1 MNRNIEAHFSRT
13 PSVNHPRSTF
23 DRSFS
28 HSTSFDFGKC
38 IPVYVDEVL
47 PGDTVTID
55 TSKVVRLQ
63 TLLTPTL
70 TNMYLDTYWFFVPYR
85 IVWDKW
91 KQFMG
96 ENTQSAWIPA
106 TYPPMPVLASPS
118 GGFAKGT
125 IADYMGIP
133 VGVSFSSEDVCA
145 PISLPFAAYATIW
158 NDFFRDQNL
167 DDPVV
172 VTTNPAVN
180 RTGSNGSGL
189 SDAELGGMPL
199 PANKFHDLFTSCLP
213 MPQKGPSVTIPTTG
227 ALPVL
232 AQGKH
237 SYGATTNASG
247 ETVVV
252 PMILGS
258 HHDQFMSHVMSSAT
272 SAQVGTIAQGPDSQN
287 PFFAYHSPA
296 DYTNPF
302 ANVPYYTPTAQA
314 PGSVPLAP
322 INLWAL
328 SGPSFSDATFG
339 VDVNALRLSIATQ
352 QYYEALAR
360 SGSRLEEQ
368 ISTFFGVTN
377 PDARVQ
383 HPEYLG
389 GNRIQINVHEVTNT
403 AQSETDFLG
412 DVGAQSVTADTHS
425 DFTKSFTEHG
435 ILMCIAVARYDH
447 TYSQGIPR
455 MFTRHQK
462 FDFYN
467 PIFANIGEQPIFS
480 YELYANDAKAKSGQ
494 IFGYNEAWV
503 HYRVAQNRVSG
514 ELRPNGEGNLT
525 HWTAGDNYSS
535 LPTLSSEWLK
545 EDTSNIDRT
554 LAVSHTV
561 ANQIFGDF
569 YFNCKWTRCMPMYS
583 VPGQLGSF

>member
-23 DRSFS
+23 DRSYS

-38 IPVYVDEVL
+38 IPLCVEEVL
-47 PGDTVTID
+47 PGDTVTMQ

-63 TLLTPTL
+63 TLLAPTL
-70 TNMYLDTYWFFVPYR
+70 TNMYLDTYWFFVPNR

-96 ENTQSAWIPA
+96 ENTESAWVPTTEI
-106 TYPPMPVLASPS
+106 PMPVLASPT

-133 VGVSFSSEDVCA
+133 VGVEFPASAPFAPSS
-145 PISLPFAAYATIW
+145 IPFAAYAMIW
-158 NDFFRDQNL
+158 NDFFRDQNI

-172 VTTNPAVN
+172 VTSNPAQS
-180 RTGSNGSGL
+180 RTGSNGSALG
-189 SDAELGGMPL
+189 DAELGGMPL
-199 PANKFHDLFTSCLP
+199 PANKFHDIFTSCLP
-213 MPQKGPSVTIPTTG
+213 QPQKGPAVVIPANG
-227 ALPVL
+227 MLPVM
-232 AQGKH
+232 AYGKH
-237 SYGATTNASG
+237 NMNSIQVGDKIRQ
-247 ETVVV
+247 V
-252 PMILGS
+252 PMVLHS
-258 HHDQFMSHVMSSAT
+258 RDQPQNSIFAHGYNGTAFVTLNKSNITIGRPSSD
-272 SAQVGTIAQGPDSQN
+272 I
-287 PFFAYHSPA
+287 SPR
-296 DYTNPF
+296 N
-302 ANVPYYTPTAQA
+302 NIPYVNSDTPY
-314 PGSVPLAP
+314 PLAP
-322 INLWAL
+322 DNLWA
-328 SGPSFSDATFG
+328 FSSTDPAVDSTFG
-339 VDVNALRLSIATQ
+339 IDVNALRLSIATQ

-412 DVGAQSVTADTHS
+412 DLGAQSVTADSHD
-425 DFTKSFTEHG
+425 DFVKSFTEHG
-435 ILMCIAVARYDH
+435 ILMCIGVARYDH
-447 TYSQGIPR
+447 IYSQGMPKL
-455 MFTRHQK
+455 FTRHNK

-467 PIFANIGEQPIFS
+467 PLFANIGEQPIYDF
-480 YELYANDAKAKSGQ
+480 ELYTIGANTSNPT

-503 HYRVAQNRVSG
+503 HYRTAQNRVSG
-514 ELRPNGEGNLT
+514 ELRPNGDGNLT
-525 HWTAGDNYSS
+525 HWTAADNYASK
-535 LPTLSSEWLK
+535 PTLSTEWLK
-545 EDTSNIDRT
+545 EDTNNIDRV
-554 LAVSHTV
+554 LAVSHTL

-569 YFNCKWTRCMPMYS
+569 YFNTKWTRCMPMYS
-583 VPGQLGSF
+583 VPGQFGSF

>member
-1 MNRNIEAHFSRT
+1 MNRNIEAHFSRV

-38 IPVYVDEVL
+38 IPLYVDEVL
-47 PGDTVTID
+47 PGDTVTMD

-63 TLLTPTL
+63 TLLAPTL
-70 TNMYLDTYWFFVPYR
+70 TNMYLDTYWFYVPNR

-96 ENTQSAWIPA
+96 ENTGSAWIPS
-106 TYPPMPVLASPS
+106 TEPPMPVLASPS
-118 GGFAKGT
+118 GGYAKGT

-133 VGVSFSSEDVCA
+133 VGVPFAATDACA
-145 PISLPFAAYATIW
+145 PNSLPFAAYAMIW
-158 NDFFRDQNL
+158 NDFFRDQNI

-189 SDAELGGMPL
+189 ADAELGGMPL
-199 PANKFHDLFTSCLP
+199 PANKFHDIFTSCLP
-213 MPQKGPSVTIPTTG
+213 QPQKGPAVSIPASG
-227 ALPVL
+227 QLPVL
-232 AQGKH
+232 CGGTHGYGGTSSGSGNTVTVPLLFSNRQETAVFTDVYRNGTYTTLSGTDKF
-237 SYGATTNASG
+237 SYNYPSPGYAGAF
-247 ETVVV
+247 
-252 PMILGS
+252 
-258 HHDQFMSHVMSSAT
+258 H
-272 SAQVGTIAQGPDSQN
+272 
-287 PFFAYHSPA
+287 
-296 DYTNPF
+296 
-302 ANVPYYTPTAQA
+302 NVPFMTDTGSNQA
-314 PGSVPLAP
+314 MVPN
-322 INLWAL
+322 NLWAY
-328 SGPSFSDATFG
+328 SGPGVSDSTFG

-412 DVGAQSVTADTHS
+412 DIGAQSVTADTHS

-435 ILMCIAVARYDH
+435 ILMCIGVARYDH
-447 TYSQGIPR
+447 IYSQGFPR

-462 FDFYN
+462 FDYYN
-467 PIFANIGEQPIFS
+467 PLFANIGEQPIYT
-480 YELYANDAKAKSGQ
+480 YELYGNNDKAKAGQ

-503 HYRVAQNRVSG
+503 HYRVAQNRVSS
-514 ELRPNGEGNLT
+514 ELRPSGEGNLT
-525 HWTAGDNYSS
+525 HWTAADNYASV
-535 LPTLSSEWLK
+535 PTLSSEWLK
-545 EDTSNIDRT
+545 EDTTNIDRI
-554 LAVSHTV
+554 LAVSHNL

-569 YFNCKWTRCMPMYS
+569 YFSCKWTRCLPMYS
-583 VPGQLGSF
+583 VPGQFGSF

>member
-13 PSVNHPRSTF
+13 PSVKHPRSTF
-23 DRSFS
+23 DRSYS

-38 IPVYVDEVL
+38 IPLCVEEVL
-47 PGDTVTID
+47 PGDTVTME

-63 TLLTPTL
+63 TLLAPTL
-70 TNMYLDTYWFFVPYR
+70 TNMYLDTYWFFVPNR

-96 ENTQSAWIPA
+96 ENTESAWVP
-106 TYPPMPVLASPS
+106 TTQPPMPVLASPT

-133 VGVSFSSEDVCA
+133 VGVEFPSSA
-145 PISLPFAAYATIW
+145 PYAPSSLPFAAYAMIW
-158 NDFFRDQNL
+158 NDFFRDQNI

-172 VTTNPAVN
+172 VTSNPAQA
-180 RTGSNGSGL
+180 RTGSNGSALG
-189 SDAELGGMPL
+189 DAELGGMPL
-199 PANKFHDLFTSCLP
+199 PANKFHDIFTSCLP
-213 MPQKGPSVTIPTTG
+213 EPQKGPSVSVPATGQLPVYAFGKHGLGTTDVSGHDYTIPM
-227 ALPVL
+227 VL
-232 AQGKH
+232 CGFNH
-237 SYGATTNASG
+237 YS
-247 ETVVV
+247 
-252 PMILGS
+252 
-258 HHDQFMSHVMSSAT
+258 DSAF
-272 SAQVGTIAQGPDSQN
+272 AHAYSQN
-287 PFFAYHSPA
+287 TFTEVTGVNNFSIDNPNTTKSCFNNIPYIS
-296 DYTNPF
+296 DTNIEPL
-302 ANVPYYTPTAQA
+302 TPQ
-314 PGSVPLAP
+314 
-322 INLWAL
+322 NLWAVT
-328 SGPSFSDATFG
+328 GPQYQDSNFG
-339 VDVNALRLSIATQ
+339 IDVNALRLSIATQ

-412 DVGAQSVTADTHS
+412 DIGAQSVTADSHS
-425 DFTKSFTEHG
+425 DFVKSFTEHG
-435 ILMCIAVARYDH
+435 ILMCIGVARYDH
-447 TYSQGIPR
+447 IYSQGMPK
-455 MFTRHQK
+455 MFTRHNK

-467 PIFANIGEQPIFS
+467 PLFANIGEQPIYDF
-480 YELYANDAKAKSGQ
+480 ELYAKNSNTKKPT

-503 HYRVAQNRVSG
+503 HYRTAQNRVSG
-514 ELRPNGEGNLT
+514 ELRPTGEGNLT
-525 HWTAGDNYSS
+525 HWTAADNYASK
-535 LPTLSSEWLK
+535 PTLSTEWLK
-545 EDTSNIDRT
+545 EDTTNIDRV

-569 YFNCKWTRCMPMYS
+569 YFNTKWTRCMPMYS

>member
-23 DRSFS
+23 DRSYS

-38 IPVYVDEVL
+38 IPLCVEEVL
-47 PGDTVTID
+47 PGDTVTMN

-63 TLLTPTL
+63 TLLAPTL
-70 TNMYLDTYWFFVPYR
+70 SNMYFDTYWFFVPYR

-96 ENTQSAWIPA
+96 ENTNSAWIPS
-106 TYPPMPVLASPS
+106 TDPPMPVLSSPP
-118 GGFAKGT
+118 GGFEKGT

-133 VGVSFSSEDVCA
+133 VGVPFSFNDACA
-145 PISLPFAAYATIW
+145 PISLPFTAYAMIW
-158 NDFFRDQNL
+158 NDFFRDQNV

-172 VTTNPAVN
+172 VTTNPSAA

-189 SDAELGGMPL
+189 RDAELGGKPL
-199 PANKFHDLFTSCLP
+199 SANKFHDIFTSCLP
-213 MPQKGPSVTIPTTG
+213 QPQKGPAVSVPATG
-227 ALPVL
+227 SLPVL
-232 AQGKH
+232 TGGMHGFQGTSVDGKLY
-237 SYGATTNASG
+237 SVPFMLRSNDAPNASNIPAYNDD
-247 ETVVV
+247 T
-252 PMILGS
+252 
-258 HHDQFMSHVMSSAT
+258 SS
-272 SAQVGTIAQGPDSQN
+272 
-287 PFFAYHSPA
+287 
-296 DYTNPF
+296 YTNLYGVDSFSIKNVDTKSSPF
-302 ANVPYYTPTAQA
+302 TNIPYVPASGNVF
-314 PGSVPLAP
+314 PLIP
-322 INLWAL
+322 NNLWAQ
-328 SGPSFSDATFG
+328 SGPNYSDSSFG
-339 VDVNALRLSIATQ
+339 IDVNALRLSIATQ

-412 DVGAQSVTADTHS
+412 DLGAQSVTADSHS

-435 ILMCIAVARYDH
+435 ILMCIGVARYDH

-455 MFTRHQK
+455 MFTRHKK

-467 PIFANIGEQPIFS
+467 PLFANIGEQPIYA

-514 ELRPNGEGNLT
+514 ELRPNGQGNLT
-525 HWTAGDNYSS
+525 HWTAADNYAT
-535 LPTLSSEWLK
+535 LPTLSTEWLK
-545 EDTSNIDRT
+545 EDTTNIDRV
-554 LAVSHTV
+554 LAVSHSV

-569 YFNCKWTRCMPMYS
+569 YFNTKWTRCMPMYS

>member
-1 MNRNIEAHFSRT
+1 MNRNIEAHFSRI
-13 PSVNHPRSTF
+13 PSVKHPRSTF
-23 DRSFS
+23 DRSYS

-38 IPVYVDEVL
+38 IPLCVEEVL
-47 PGDTVTID
+47 PGDTVTMQ

-63 TLLTPTL
+63 TLLAPTL
-70 TNMYLDTYWFFVPYR
+70 TNMYLDTYWFFVPNR

-91 KQFMG
+91 KLFMG
-96 ENTQSAWIPA
+96 ENTESAWVP
-106 TYPPMPVLASPS
+106 TSEPPMPVLASPT

-133 VGVSFSSEDVCA
+133 VGVEFPATAPYAPSS
-145 PISLPFAAYATIW
+145 IPFAAYAMIW
-158 NDFFRDQNL
+158 NDFFRDQNI

-172 VTTNPAVN
+172 VTSNPAQA
-180 RTGSNGSGL
+180 RTGSNGSAL

-199 PANKFHDLFTSCLP
+199 PANKFHDIFTSCLP
-213 MPQKGPSVTIPTTG
+213 QPQKGPSVNIPATG
-227 ALPVL
+227 NLPVYAL
-232 AQGKH
+232 GVHGYSNVPFNDQ
-237 SYGATTNASG
+237 TRL
-247 ETVVV
+247 V
-252 PMILGS
+252 PMIFGNPSYPGQSDSAILYS
-258 HHDQFMSHVMSSAT
+258 TADPHYSLLHADVSSYNPSDNTDAYT
-272 SAQVGTIAQGPDSQN
+272 NI
-287 PFFAYHSPA
+287 PFFQNAEA
-296 DYTNPF
+296 
-302 ANVPYYTPTAQA
+302 A
-314 PGSVPLAP
+314 PLAP
-322 INLWAL
+322 KNLWAI
-328 SGPSFSDATFG
+328 SSPDSKFDSTFG
-339 VDVNALRLSIATQ
+339 IDVNALRLSIATQ

-412 DVGAQSVTADTHS
+412 DIGAQSVTADSHD
-425 DFTKSFTEHG
+425 DFVKSFTEHG
-435 ILMCIAVARYDH
+435 ILMCIGVARYDH
-447 TYSQGIPR
+447 IYSQGMPK
-455 MFTRHQK
+455 MFTRHNK

-467 PIFANIGEQPIFS
+467 PLFANIGEQPIYDF
-480 YELYANDAKAKSGQ
+480 ELYAKNSDTNKPT

-503 HYRVAQNRVSG
+503 HYRTAQNRVSG

-525 HWTAGDNYSS
+525 HWTAADNYASK
-535 LPTLSSEWLK
+535 PTLSTEWLK
-545 EDTSNIDRT
+545 EDTTNIDRV

-569 YFNCKWTRCMPMYS
+569 YFNTKWTRCLPMYS
-583 VPGQLGSF
+583 VPGQFGSF

>member
-13 PSVNHPRSTF
+13 PSVKHPRSTF
-23 DRSFS
+23 DRSYS

-38 IPVYVDEVL
+38 IPLCVEEVL
-47 PGDTVTID
+47 PGDTVTMQ
-55 TSKVVRLQ
+55 TSKIVRLQ
-63 TLLTPTL
+63 TLLAPTL
-70 TNMYLDTYWFFVPYR
+70 TNMYLDTYWFFVPNR

-96 ENTQSAWIPA
+96 ENSDSAWIPSSE
-106 TYPPMPVLASPS
+106 PPLPVLGSPS

-133 VGVSFSSEDVCA
+133 VGVQFPASA
-145 PISLPFAAYATIW
+145 PFAPSSLPFAAYAMIW
-158 NDFFRDQNL
+158 NDFFRDQNI

-172 VTTNPAVN
+172 VTPNPPQT
-180 RTGSNGSGL
+180 RTGSNGSALG
-189 SDAELGGMPL
+189 DAELGGMPL
-199 PANKFHDLFTSCLP
+199 PANKFHDIFTSCLP
-213 MPQKGPSVTIPTTG
+213 QPQRGPSVNIPVSG
-227 ALPVL
+227 QLPVL
-232 AQGKH
+232 ANGKH
-237 SYGATTNASG
+237 GFSITTVNGVSHQ
-247 ETVVV
+247 V
-252 PMILGS
+252 PMILSNTVSSNSVLVHSYLSTNSSFPDLHSSNLHTNQPSSERTYWTNIPYVNEQDS
-258 HHDQFMSHVMSSAT
+258 H
-272 SAQVGTIAQGPDSQN
+272 
-287 PFFAYHSPA
+287 
-296 DYTNPF
+296 
-302 ANVPYYTPTAQA
+302 YY
-314 PGSVPLAP
+314 PLAP
-322 INLWAL
+322 ENLWAV
-328 SGPSFSDATFG
+328 SGPGYSDSSFG

-412 DVGAQSVTADTHS
+412 DIGAQSVTADSHN
-425 DFTKSFTEHG
+425 DFVKSFTEHG
-435 ILMCIAVARYDH
+435 ILMCIGVARYDH
-447 TYSQGIPR
+447 IYSQGIPK
-455 MFTRHQK
+455 MFTRHNK

-467 PIFANIGEQPIFS
+467 PLFANIGEQPIYDF
-480 YELYANDAKAKSGQ
+480 ELYAKNADTSKPT

-503 HYRVAQNRVSG
+503 HYRTAQNRVSG

-525 HWTAGDNYSS
+525 HWTAADNYASK
-535 LPTLSSEWLK
+535 PTLSSEWLK
-545 EDTSNIDRT
+545 EDTSNIDRV

-569 YFNCKWTRCMPMYS
+569 YFNTKWTRCLPMYS
-583 VPGQLGSF
+583 VPGQFGSF

>member
-13 PSVNHPRSTF
+13 PNVNHPRSTF

-28 HSTSFDFGKC
+28 HSTSFDFGMC
-38 IPVYVDEVL
+38 IPVYADEVL
-47 PGDTVTID
+47 PGDTVVMD

-63 TLLTPTL
+63 TLLAPTL

-85 IVWDKW
+85 LVWDKW

-96 ENTQSAWIPA
+96 ENTQSAWIPV
-106 TYPPMPVLASPS
+106 TEPPMPVLSSPS

-133 VGVSFSSEDVCA
+133 VGVPFSASDACA
-145 PISLPFAAYATIW
+145 PISLPFAAYGMIW
-158 NDFFRDQNL
+158 NDFFRDQNV

-172 VTTNPAVN
+172 VTTNPLVN
-180 RTGSNGSGL
+180 RTGSNGSSL

-199 PANKFHDLFTSCLP
+199 PANKFHDIFTSCLP
-213 MPQKGPSVTIPTTG
+213 QPQKGPSVSIPANG
-227 ALPVL
+227 SLPVL
-232 AQGKH
+232 TGGLHGEEWTTLDGGTRKRVPTIANISGNTTD
-237 SYGATTNASG
+237 SYLVGMKWSSPGTLATTTGYATPSQIGFN
-247 ETVVV
+247 
-252 PMILGS
+252 
-258 HHDQFMSHVMSSAT
+258 HVNSSST
-272 SAQVGTIAQGPDSQN
+272 GPDIN
-287 PFFAYHSPA
+287 I
-296 DYTNPF
+296 
-302 ANVPYYTPTAQA
+302 PYITTSDTAFQ
-314 PGSVPLAP
+314 PC
-322 INLWAL
+322 NLWAM
-328 SGPSFSDATFG
+328 SGDRYSDSSFG
-339 VDVNALRLSIATQ
+339 IDVNALRLSIATQ

-412 DVGAQSVTADTHS
+412 DIGAQSVTADSHS
-425 DFTKSFTEHG
+425 DFSKSFTEHG

-447 TYSQGIPR
+447 MYSQGIPR

-467 PIFANIGEQPIFS
+467 PLFANIGEQPIYS
-480 YELYANDAKAKSGQ
+480 YELFANDANAKSGQ

-503 HYRVAQNRVSG
+503 HYRTAQNRVSG

-525 HWTAGDNYSS
+525 HWTAADLYSS
-535 LPTLSSEWLK
+535 LPTLSTEWLK
-545 EDTSNIDRT
+545 EDTGNIDRT
-554 LAVSHTV
+554 LAVSHTL

>member
-1 MNRNIEAHFSRT
+1 MNRNIEAHFSRV

-23 DRSFS
+23 DRSYS

-38 IPVYVDEVL
+38 IPLAVEEVL
-47 PGDTVTID
+47 PGDTVTMETNKI
-55 TSKVVRLQ
+55 VRLQ
-63 TLLTPTL
+63 TLLAPTL
-70 TNMYLDTYWFFVPYR
+70 TNMYMDTYWFFVPNR

-91 KQFMG
+91 KLFMG
-96 ENTQSAWIPA
+96 ENTESSWIP
-106 TYPPMPVLASPS
+106 TSEPPFPVLSSPT

-125 IADYMGIP
+125 IADYMGLP
-133 VGVSFSSEDVCA
+133 VGVEWKGTDPIA
-145 PISLPFAAYATIW
+145 PSSLPFAAYAMIW
-158 NDFFRDQNL
+158 NDFFRDQNI
-167 DDPVV
+167 DDPVL
-172 VTTNPAVN
+172 VTTNPPAE

-189 SDAELGGMPL
+189 TDAELGGMPL
-199 PANKFHDLFTSCLP
+199 PANKFHDVFTSCLP
-213 MPQKGPSVTIPTTG
+213 QPQKGPSVTVPVNG
-227 ALPVL
+227 SLPVL
-232 AQGKH
+232 TGGFH
-237 SYGATTNASG
+237 GYSATTVDGEKKYIPMVQSQIPLNSLYYSHYINSDNLSAGYIVRSKNDYVLNRPHSG
-247 ETVVV
+247 V
-252 PMILGS
+252 S
-258 HHDQFMSHVMSSAT
+258 HPDLNIPIFSS
-272 SAQVGTIAQGPDSQN
+272 
-287 PFFAYHSPA
+287 
-296 DYTNPF
+296 
-302 ANVPYYTPTAQA
+302 
-314 PGSVPLAP
+314 SVPAEYVP
-322 INLWAL
+322 IVPGNLWAR
-328 SGPSFSDATFG
+328 SGPGFTDSTFG

-412 DVGAQSVTADTHS
+412 DIGAQSVTADSHS

-435 ILMCIAVARYDH
+435 LLFCIGVARYDH
-447 TYSQGIPR
+447 TYAQGMPR
-455 MFTRHQK
+455 MFTRHSK

-467 PIFANIGEQPIFS
+467 PVFANIGEQPIYS
-480 YELYANDAKAKSGQ
+480 YELYANDQASKSGQ

-503 HYRVAQNRVSG
+503 HYRVAHNRVSG

-525 HWTAGDNYSS
+525 HWTAADNYVAM
-535 LPTLSSEWLK
+535 PTLSSEWLK
-545 EDTSNIDRT
+545 EDTTNIDRV
-554 LAVSHTV
+554 LAVSHTL

-569 YFNCKWTRCMPMYS
+569 YFNSKWTRCLPMYS

>member
-13 PSVNHPRSTF
+13 PSVKHPRSTF
-23 DRSFS
+23 DRSYS

-38 IPVYVDEVL
+38 IPLCVEEVL
-47 PGDTVTID
+47 PGDTVTMQ

-63 TLLTPTL
+63 TLLAPTL
-70 TNMYLDTYWFFVPYR
+70 TNMYLDTYWFFVPNR

-96 ENTQSAWIPA
+96 ENTKSAWVPSA
-106 TYPPMPVLASPS
+106 DPPMPVLASPT

-133 VGVSFSSEDVCA
+133 VGVEFPASA
-145 PISLPFAAYATIW
+145 PFAPNSLPFAAYAMIW
-158 NDFFRDQNL
+158 NDFFRDQNV

-172 VTTNPAVN
+172 VTSNPPQV
-180 RTGSNGSGL
+180 RTGSNGSALG
-189 SDAELGGMPL
+189 DAELGGMPL

-213 MPQKGPSVTIPTTG
+213 QPQKGPAVNIPANG
-227 ALPVL
+227 NIPVIAL
-232 AQGKH
+232 GEH
-237 SYGATTNASG
+237 GFGATSVNGVSHQ
-247 ETVVV
+247 V
-252 PMILGS
+252 PMVLRS
-258 HHDQFMSHVMSSAT
+258 TQYPTHPLAHVYDGTNYGTMQDDSYFLKSQPNSSRDAWLN
-272 SAQVGTIAQGPDSQN
+272 I
-287 PFFAYHSPA
+287 
-296 DYTNPF
+296 
-302 ANVPYYTPTAQA
+302 PYFDETQTKCY
-314 PGSVPLAP
+314 PLAP
-322 INLWAL
+322 QNLWAMA
-328 SGPSFSDATFG
+328 GYGFSDSTFG
-339 VDVNALRLSIATQ
+339 IDVNALRLSIATQ

-412 DVGAQSVTADTHS
+412 DIGAQSVTADSHN
-425 DFTKSFTEHG
+425 DFVKSFTEHG
-435 ILMCIAVARYDH
+435 ILMCIGVARYDH
-447 TYSQGIPR
+447 IYSQGMPK
-455 MFTRHQK
+455 MFTRHNK

-467 PIFANIGEQPIFS
+467 PLFANIGEQPIYDF
-480 YELYANDAKAKSGQ
+480 ELYLNGASSTKPTV
-494 IFGYNEAWV
+494 FGYNEAWV
-503 HYRVAQNRVSG
+503 HYRTAQNRVSG

-525 HWTAGDNYSS
+525 HWTAADNYASK
-535 LPTLSSEWLK
+535 PTLSTEWLK
-545 EDTSNIDRT
+545 EDTTNIDRV
-554 LAVSHTV
+554 LSVSHTV
-561 ANQIFGDF
+561 ANQLFGDF
-569 YFNCKWTRCMPMYS
+569 YFNTKWTRCMPMYS